1 MMQENILKHTK
12 IDQKTWNKIKARENY
27 YYPKDMISNGLC
39 DKIITNISEIWK

>member
-12 IDQKTWNKIKARENY
+12 IDKKTWSKIKAQENY

-39 DKIITNISEIWK
+39 DKIITNISEIWE